1 MQSYER
7 AAAAGL
13 YEKALAAT
21 ILKLKTVPHLSSK
34 AAEHL
39 KHTFHSSQFPN
50 IGIIIPVPL
59 SKRRFHERGFNQA
72 EVIAKIIE
80 RSSGIPVD
88 NASLQR
94 TIHTA
99 AHRAGM
105 DAKARER
112 TVQKAFAVKR
122 KNLIEGHDI
131 LLVDDVFTTGSTV
144 SACAK
149 VLKQNGAGK
158 VFVLTLARA
167 H

>member
-7 AAAAGL
+7 AAAVGL
-13 YEKALAAT
+13 YEKALAVT
-21 ILKLKTVPHLSSK
+21 VLQLKTIPHLSSK

-39 KHTFHSSQFPN
+39 KDTFRSSQIN
-50 IGIIIPVPL
+50 ADLIVPVPL
-59 SKRRFHERGFNQA
+59 SKRRRHERGFNQA
-72 EVIAKIIE
+72 EVLAQIVKK
-80 RSSGIPVD
+80 SSGIPVD
-88 NASLQR
+88 AASLLR
-94 TIHTA
+94 TVHTA

-112 TVQKAFAVKR
+112 TVKNAFVVKR
-122 KNLIEGHDI
+122 KNLIEGKNI
-131 LLVDDVFTTGSTV
+131 LIIDDVFTTGSTV

-149 VLKQNGAGK
+149 VLKKNGAGK